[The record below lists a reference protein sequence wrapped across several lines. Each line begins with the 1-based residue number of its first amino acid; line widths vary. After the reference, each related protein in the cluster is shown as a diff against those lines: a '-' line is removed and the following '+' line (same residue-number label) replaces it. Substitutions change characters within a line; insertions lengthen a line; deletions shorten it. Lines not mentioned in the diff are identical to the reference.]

1 MVMRAMQLDCGEPSS
16 ELVRGLTTD
25 LQYARATELKKETQ
39 KKEKNIYIEG
49 NQGLVIVQK
58 KIMTMYVSYTEK
70 EIVFEQLKTE
80 FNWDLPLWTRR
91 TILTSIQIVIL
102 CFNFMH
108 HPRFF

>member
-39 KKEKNIYIEG
+39 KKEKKYIEG

-58 KIMTMYVSYTEK
+58 KIMTMYMSYTEE
-70 EIVFEQLKTE
+70 EIVFERLKTE
-80 FNWDLPLWTRR
+80 FNWDLPLGTRK

-102 CFNFMH
+102 CFNL
-108 HPRFF
+108 PS